1 MEMPKFV
8 YVTYIDTTPE
18 KLWQA
23 LTTTGLIRRYWSGRT
38 NESKWRKG
46 AVLESRSPDGELEW
60 HGKIVEAKRF
70 RKLSYTF
77 EVVGS
82 KEGASQVIFD
92 IERPKRTDSHQSR
105 AIKLTVTH
113 EGFAAESRVYAGVK
127 EGWPTILSS
136 LKSLLETGRAIRFT
150 FRC

>member
-1 MEMPKFV
+1 MPKFV

-18 KLWQA
+18 KLWKS
-23 LTTTGLIRRYWSGRT
+23 LTTTELIRQYWSGRT

-60 HGKIVEAKRF
+60 HGKIVETKRF
-70 RKLSYTF
+70 RTLSYTF
-77 EVVGS
+77 KVVGTR
-82 KEGASQVIFD
+82 EEASHVIFD

-105 AIKLTVTH
+105 AIRLTVTH
-113 EGFAAESRVYAGVK
+113 EGFAAKSKVYEGVK

-150 FRC
+150 YRS